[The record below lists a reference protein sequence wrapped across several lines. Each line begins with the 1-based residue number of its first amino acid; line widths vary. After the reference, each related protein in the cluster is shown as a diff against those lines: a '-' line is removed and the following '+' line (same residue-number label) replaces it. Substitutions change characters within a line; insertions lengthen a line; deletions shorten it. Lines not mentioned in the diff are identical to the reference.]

1 MWSAV
6 TKASI
11 AEAVLAL
18 TKLLDEERR
27 GSVDF
32 LHSPSLWLTLAA
44 LCLLQD
50 EHVER
55 LSSTQW
61 ARGAVNKVQ
70 SNIISLSLSL
80 SLHDYVD
87 LTGVACSFFHSAKH
101 KSSLDFDD
109 CKFAAPSNV
118 FYIQIRFS
126 LFSFSSRNAQITTTV
141 KQGHRLCVPS
151 VARFASIATECFTC
165 HESFAVISAK
175 CAKRKRRPLK
185 LTCMRDA
192 VVSNSFGFWHCRTRV
207 ISNHWSNFV
216 TEPRQVQS
224 DQHPRPTL
232 LSPQVL
238 LGSYRLMVVLVALLH
253 T

>member
-70 SNIISLSLSL
+70 SIIISLSLSL
-80 SLHDYVD
+80 
-87 LTGVACSFFHSAKH
+87 
-101 KSSLDFDD
+101 
-109 CKFAAPSNV
+109 
-118 FYIQIRFS
+118 
-126 LFSFSSRNAQITTTV
+126 
-141 KQGHRLCVPS
+141 
-151 VARFASIATECFTC
+151 
-165 HESFAVISAK
+165 
-175 CAKRKRRPLK
+175 
-185 LTCMRDA
+185 CM
-192 VVSNSFGFWHCRTRV
+192 
-207 ISNHWSNFV
+207 IM
-216 TEPRQVQS
+216 
-224 DQHPRPTL
+224 
-232 LSPQVL
+232 LS
-238 LGSYRLMVVLVALLH
+238 
-253 T
+253 